1 MRLVSILL
9 TAVSA
14 LGLFVLPG
22 LAPTEAS
29 AATAPDAVTTPVVF
43 GADANGIVGPGADL
57 VISGTI
63 TNGTTNDIPAGTAT
77 VSLDRSVTTSRS
89 TLGDWLADAPLDAS
103 ELGTVVASTPTPL
116 VRAGFTEGV
125 SVRVPA
131 AVLALGTRY
140 GVRKIAVRVEA
151 NGVAIGQSRSTI
163 VFNPGGEVS
172 PLPLAIATPLTV
184 PAGEPGLLSATTLSQ
199 YTAPGGLLTTQLNQA
214 LSRRV
219 ALGVDP
225 RIIASITIL
234 GTSAPAT
241 ATAWLDR
248 LTAAEND
255 TFALS
260 YADSDLA
267 VQSQAHAQRVL
278 APTSFA
284 IDPALFPGYTPAPTE
299 TPTTSP
305 TPNPTATPAPTLP
318 TSGDLTAFD
327 YRIPGV
333 AWPADDTVT
342 ATDLDFFA
350 ASDLGTSIL
359 DSANV
364 SYPGDPRAPGSAVT
378 IGEHSAAV
386 SDAQLSA
393 LLRTAVTASDAAW
406 PNAMANLS
414 AAISIAGSDHAAAT
428 GPLLATL
435 ARTSPA
441 SVGKLGQT
449 LDALTTLP
457 WFSAAAL
464 HDIVGSGARTAV
476 SVVAK
481 PEADVRVDTVAKMLA
496 AETAVGNFSSALDD
510 PTVLTGP
517 ERLSLLAALS
527 TGWLSQPE
535 EWTAAAT
542 KYLKS
547 SDKTVKSV
555 RIADTGSQVFVSNNV
570 NLNVSVT
577 NELAVPVTVYVS
589 VVSPNGAITVEN
601 PRVELRVEANS
612 QSKALVPVKALA
624 NGDVTVRASLSSA
637 TNSPIGSVKFID
649 VDVQAGW
656 ETAATLVVVIGI
668 VAVFGFGIY
677 RNIAK
682 RRKKKRNPDDPAD
695 APDDAAA
702 SEPTPPDS
710 TSSDSTGTASTSTD
724 STTDKGT
731 TP

>member
-22 LAPTEAS
+22 LAPTAAS

-103 ELGTVVASTPTPL
+103 ELGTVVATAPTPL

-131 AVLALGTRY
+131 GDLAFGTRY
-140 GVRKIAVRVEA
+140 GVRKLAVRVEA
-151 NGVAIGQSRSTI
+151 NGVAIGQSRSTV
-163 VFNPGGEVS
+163 VFNPGSEIT
-172 PLPLAIATPLTV
+172 PLPLAIASPLTV
-184 PAGEPGLLSATTLSQ
+184 PAADPGLLPATTLSQ

-234 GTSAPAT
+234 GTSAPAS

-248 LTAAEND
+248 LTAADND

-305 TPNPTATPAPTLP
+305 TPDPTATPAPTLP

-378 IGEHSAAV
+378 IGEHAAAV
-386 SDAQLSA
+386 SDSQLSA

-414 AAISIAGSDHAAAT
+414 AAISIAAADHSAAT

-435 ARTSPA
+435 ARTSSTGA
-441 SVGKLGQT
+441 GKLAQT
-449 LDALTTLP
+449 LDALSTLP
-457 WFSAAAL
+457 WFSSAAL

-481 PEADVRVDTVAKMLA
+481 PEADVRVATVAKMLA
-496 AETAVGNFSSALDD
+496 AETSVGNFSSALDD

-527 TGWLSQPE
+527 TGWLTQPDA
-535 EWTAAAT
+535 WGTTAA

-577 NELAVPVTVYVS
+577 NELAFPVTVYVS

-612 QSKALVPVKALA
+612 QSKALVPVTALA

-682 RRKKKRNPDDPAD
+682 RRKKKRHPDDAAD
-695 APDDAAA
+695 APAGDAA

-710 TSSDSTGTASTSTD
+710 TSSDTTSTD
-724 STTDKGT
+724 TTSTDKGT
-731 TP
+731 AP

>member
-22 LAPTEAS
+22 VIASPAS
-29 AATAPDAVTTPVVF
+29 AATAVDAATTPVVF
-43 GADANGIVGPGADL
+43 AADANGIVAPGADL
-57 VISGTI
+57 VITGTI

-89 TLGDWLADAPLDAS
+89 TLGDWLSATPLDAS
-103 ELGTVVASTPTPL
+103 ELGSTIATATTPI
-116 VRAGFTEGV
+116 VRAGFTEGI
-125 SVRVPA
+125 SVRVA
-131 AVLALGTRY
+131 AADLALGTRY
-140 GVRKIAVRVEA
+140 GVRKLAVRVEA

-163 VFNPGGEVS
+163 VFTPGGVI
-172 PLPLAIATPLTV
+172 PQLPLAVATPMTV
-184 PAGEPGLLSATTLSQ
+184 PAAEPGLLSAATLSQ

-214 LSRRV
+214 LTRRV

-225 RIIASITIL
+225 RIIASIAIL
-234 GTSAPAT
+234 GTSAPAS
-241 ATAWLDR
+241 ATTWLDR

-267 VQSQAHAQRVL
+267 VQSQARAQRVL
-278 APTSFA
+278 APTSFV

-299 TPTTSP
+299 TPTASP

-318 TSGDLTAFD
+318 TSADLTAFD

-364 SYPGDPRAPGSAVT
+364 SYPGDPRAPGAAAT
-378 IGEHSAAV
+378 IGGHSAAV
-386 SDAQLSA
+386 SDNQLSS
-393 LLRTAVTASDAAW
+393 LLRTAVSATDAAW

-414 AAISIAGSDHAAAT
+414 AAISIAAADHSPET

-435 ARTSPA
+435 ARSAPA

-449 LDALTTLP
+449 LDALATLP

-464 HDIVGSGARTAV
+464 HDIVGSSARTAV

-481 PEADVRVDTVAKMLA
+481 PEADARVATVAKMLA

-517 ERLSLLAALS
+517 ERLSMLAALS
-527 TGWLSQPE
+527 NGWLAQPE
-535 EWTAAAT
+535 EWTATTA
-542 KYLKS
+542 KYLKA

-695 APDDAAA
+695 ASADDAA
-702 SEPTPPDS
+702 SVPSP
-710 TSSDSTGTASTSTD
+710 TD
-724 STTDKGT
+724 STPADPDESTQQ
-731 TP
+731 

>member
-9 TAVSA
+9 TSVSA
-14 LGLFVLPG
+14 LGLFVLPA
-22 LAPTEAS
+22 LAPTAAS
-29 AATAPDAVTTPVVF
+29 AASAVDTVTTPVVF
-43 GADANGIVGPGADL
+43 AADANGIVAPGADL
-57 VISGTI
+57 VITGTI

-77 VSLDRSVTTSRS
+77 VSLDRSIVTSRS
-89 TLGDWLADAPLDAS
+89 ALGDWLAPAPLDAS
-103 ELGTVVASTPTPL
+103 ELGTVVAVTPTPV

-125 SVRVPA
+125 SMRVPA
-131 AVLALGTRY
+131 ADLAFGTRY
-140 GVRKIAVRVEA
+140 GVRKLAVRVEA
-151 NGVAIGQSRSTI
+151 NGVSIGQSRSTV
-163 VFNPGGEVS
+163 VFNPGTEIT
-172 PLPLAIATPLTV
+172 PLPLAVATPLTV
-184 PAGEPGLLSATTLSQ
+184 PAADPGLLSATTLSQ

-214 LSRRV
+214 LFRRV

-234 GTSAPAT
+234 GSSAPES
-241 ATAWLDR
+241 ATAWLER

-255 TFALS
+255 TFALT

-267 VQSQAHAQRVL
+267 VQSQARAQRVL
-278 APTSFA
+278 APTTFA

-299 TPTTSP
+299 TPTATP
-305 TPNPTATPAPTLP
+305 TPDPSATPAPTLP
-318 TSGDLTAFD
+318 TSGDLTDFD
-327 YRIPGV
+327 YRIQGI

-342 ATDLDFFA
+342 AADLDFFA

-364 SYPGDPRAPGSAVT
+364 SYPGEPRAPGAAVAVGGHSAVV
-378 IGEHSAAV
+378 SDSQLSSLLRAAV
-386 SDAQLSA
+386 SA
-393 LLRTAVTASDAAW
+393 TDAAW

-414 AAISIAGSDHAAAT
+414 AALSIAGTDHAAAT

-435 ARTSPA
+435 GRTSPA

-449 LDALTTLP
+449 LDALSTLP

-464 HDIVGSGARTAV
+464 HDIVGSASRTAV
-476 SVVAK
+476 SVVAR
-481 PEADVRVDTVAKMLA
+481 PEADVRVATVTTMLA
-496 AETAVGNFSSALDD
+496 AETSVGNFSSALDD
-510 PTVLTGP
+510 PSVLTGP

-527 TGWLSQPE
+527 NGWLAQPD
-535 EWTAAAT
+535 EWTATAA
-542 KYLKS
+542 KYVKMS
-547 SDKTVKSV
+547 QKTVKSV

-570 NLNVSVT
+570 NLNVAVT
-577 NELAVPVTVYVS
+577 NELAFPVTVYVS

-624 NGDVTVRASLSSA
+624 NGDVTVRASLSTA

-682 RRKKKRNPDDPAD
+682 RRKKKRQPDDDAD
-695 APDDAAA
+695 DSAADDEASAPP
-702 SEPTPPDS
+702 STETTPPGEG
-710 TSSDSTGTASTSTD
+710 TSR
-724 STTDKGT
+724 
-731 TP
+731 